1 MYNSLLAQGLRVT
14 ELLMEAVGEP
24 RQLGAALHAMTTLMD
39 ADIGMLASGRRSDA
53 STYAILI
60 ATRHGSYG
68 TEDADLDFP
77 AFAGYRRWGLLQP
90 AGRLHLGADIQ
101 RLARQQDVAG
111 TTDTRYPGTGE
122 SCIAHIDSGSDSV
135 CYVGFARHDNDRFD
149 RERISLTESLMPHL
163 HLAGAINR
171 RYESMRAV
179 STAVMNRFERY
190 HVGVAMV
197 DEDGALQYC
206 NEAARRIFEHADGL
220 RVDGDGHITASEP
233 VETCQLLQSVREHIH
248 SDLPDGHFAPRL
260 LRISRGQGG
269 SPLSVAFSPYR
280 GGSSPVMRCGSAGHA
295 VMMIYNPDRPPVERT
310 DVITQIHGLST
321 QESALVCAIAAGESL
336 EDIATESKRS
346 LEAVRSQLKRVF
358 RKTGTS
364 RQTEL
369 VKLVLSGPAAM
380 VQ

>member
-1 MYNSLLAQGLRVT
+1 MNKTLHAQGLRVT
-14 ELLMEAVGEP
+14 ALLLEAVAD
-24 RQLGAALHAMTTLMD
+24 AAKLRPALQAMTTMMD
-39 ADIGMLASGRRSDA
+39 AELGVFAGGRRHDA
-53 STYAILI
+53 SAHSFLVSN
-60 ATRHGSYG
+60 G
-68 TEDADLDFP
+68 EDDWAGGREDVAFPGFAD
-77 AFAGYRRWGLLQP
+77 YRRECVRQP
-90 AGRLHLGADIQ
+90 PGKLYRSVEIPG
-101 RLARQQDVAG
+101 VAPERG
-111 TTDTRYPGTGE
+111 DTDTTTACDDVLAER
-122 SCIAHIDSGSDSV
+122 CMAHIDTGDDNV
-135 CYVGFARHDNDRFD
+135 CYIGFARRCSNTPFD
-149 RERISLTESLMPHL
+149 PERIRLVESLLPHL
-163 HLAGAINR
+163 GQTCAMNR
-171 RYESMRAV
+171 RFESMRAV
-179 STAVMNRFERY
+179 SAAVMNRFEIY

-197 DEDGALQYC
+197 DAHGALQYC
-206 NEAARRIFEHADGL
+206 NKAARRIFEQADGL
-220 RVDGDGHITASEP
+220 RVDDGRIAALQP
-233 VETCQLLQSVREHIH
+233 AETQELLRSVREHIH

-321 QESALVCAIAAGESL
+321 QESALACAIAAGESL
-336 EDIATESKRS
+336 EDIARENKRS